1 MGNGFF
7 TGIMCRVTRDKII
20 TANVRRFLV
29 SLATCHL
36 SLAHTHDLRTIHD
49 LMTCVRA
56 T

>member
-1 MGNGFF
+1 MRNGLI
-7 TGIMCRVTRDKII
+7 TGTMCRVTRDKII

-29 SLATCHL
+29 SLA
-36 SLAHTHDLRTIHD
+36 HTHDLRTIHD